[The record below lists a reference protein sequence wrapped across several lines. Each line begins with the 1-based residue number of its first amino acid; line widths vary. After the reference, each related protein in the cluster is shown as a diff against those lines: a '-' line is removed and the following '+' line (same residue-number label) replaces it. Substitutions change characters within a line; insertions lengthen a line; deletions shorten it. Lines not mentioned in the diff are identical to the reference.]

1 MIINN
6 LWVEYFVP
14 DEVWN
19 DKTKTVAEVF
29 ASAIPLHIHNQ
40 MIKVKELE
48 EKLSDLES
56 QDDEILVP
64 NEEKS
69 NIPFLQEELVKQKDI
84 LHNLN

>member
-1 MIINN
+1 
-6 LWVEYFVP
+6 
-14 DEVWN
+14 
-19 DKTKTVAEVF
+19 
-29 ASAIPLHIHNQ
+29 